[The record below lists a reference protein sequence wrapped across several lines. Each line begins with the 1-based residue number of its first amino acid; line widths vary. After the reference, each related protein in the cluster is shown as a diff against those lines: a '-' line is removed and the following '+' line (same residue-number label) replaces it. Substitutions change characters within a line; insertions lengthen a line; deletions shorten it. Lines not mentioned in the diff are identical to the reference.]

1 MFTAGLLCAILWRD
15 GPPRARPGLVALSLG
30 TIAVAAMTTTS
41 AAGLAPGLR
50 DAASAHLDLAK
61 QDLGLARVAHF
72 AALAYLVAVAPGLTR
87 MVEGTAGRAVQ
98 SLGRNGLAIFAAGSV
113 LSAAGR
119 RRSERSR
126 PILPSA
132 LSIWPDWLTPWRA
145 SPPCSSLPAGSSAET
160 RPPRP
165 PAVDF
170 DPPLRSRSDAPR
182 GSWRHRFRRSGGAG
196 ATNVPVRPPRSMRTE
211 PLSQSPTGGAGKPLD
226 ILAIGSSSTE
236 GIGASTP
243 ANAYPARLEDE
254 LTHRDRIAA
263 DVKNAGVGGE
273 LAAKTLQ
280 RLKNALKSGWARL
293 VIWQV
298 GTNDAMV
305 GVDEA
310 LFRAT
315 VETGVA
321 AARAAGVP
329 LVLIDPQVTAKSPDE
344 ARYDRFVEIVDE
356 IGARDHVPVLSRYAM
371 MNRRGAKGA
380 RALLSG
386 DGLHMNDLG
395 YRCLAHALAEA
406 IEGAAGAKL

>member
-1 MFTAGLLCAILWRD
+1 VQKH
-15 GPPRARPGLVALSLG
+15 ARPARPRWIS
-30 TIAVAAMTTTS
+30 IRRS
-41 AAGLAPGLR
+41 AAALTRLAGAGVIVFAAAAARADECPG
-50 DAASAHLDLAK
+50 AASAFDAN
-61 QDLGLARVAHF
+61 G
-72 AALAYLVAVAPGLTR
+72 AALA
-87 MVEGTAGRAVQ
+87 
-98 SLGRNGLAIFAAGSV
+98 I
-113 LSAAGR
+113 
-119 RRSERSR
+119 
-126 PILPSA
+126 
-132 LSIWPDWLTPWRA
+132 
-145 SPPCSSLPAGSSAET
+145 
-160 RPPRP
+160 
-165 PAVDF
+165 
-170 DPPLRSRSDAPR
+170 
-182 GSWRHRFRRSGGAG
+182 
-196 ATNVPVRPPRSMRTE
+196 
-211 PLSQSPTGGAGKPLD
+211 PTGGAGKPLD

-263 DVKNAGVGGE
+263 DVENAGVGGE

-344 ARYDRFVEIVDE
+344 ARYDRYVEIVDE
-356 IGARDHVPVLSRYAM
+356 IGAHDHVPVLSRYAM
-371 MNRRGAKGA
+371 MNQRGAKGA